1 MDNTTQR
8 FYFSDPRL
16 AMGEAGRFLVRFI
29 SFSAYGIGVAG
40 TIALLLSDVP
50 RLNGLGYLAALF
62 FADRLLHYGQAERQ
76 FIRIPKGRVNIADY
90 IAPASFGVLESALRR
105 VSVFSGHF
113 YLLMFQQLLLRKD
126 IRAAVSRMDI
136 SADELAAKVDEWIK
150 KKSLAVREETAA
162 LQLEALARE
171 AFIVALR
178 NESFDVT
185 PRDLFAALGAIPDTE
200 LKNLLDLFNVAPAD
214 FEHAAIFSR
223 FHRAFAR
230 LRRMPATLTGL
241 AHGPYNVRHR
251 VMNRAWTARP
261 TPMLDSYSEDLT
273 DLARLEQVG
282 FLVGHKNEYEQMVDV
297 LSRPTHSNVLLIG
310 EPGVGKSTMIA
321 HLAFEMA
328 KDRVPAPLFDKR
340 LVSLDIGRL
349 TAGADPATLRA
360 RVQRIIDEVIRAGN
374 VVLLIEDIH
383 NLVKT
388 SGAEGMNIA
397 DILIPAIQG
406 DAFSAIGV
414 TYPKEFKQYIEP
426 QSGFSSSFEHV
437 RVAEISEDDATKILA
452 YQSILFERQY
462 RAVISFGAIKK
473 AVSVAHRY
481 LRQRPL
487 PSSAEGLLKEA
498 IADASQRGDK
508 LVNAE
513 DVVAVAERKINVP
526 LHAAGE
532 KESEQ
537 LLNLEELIH
546 KKLVDQEEAVTAVS
560 RALRE
565 YRSGLSR
572 KGGPIATFLF
582 VGPTGVGKTELSKI
596 LTKIQFGSSEAMVRF
611 DMTEY
616 QDKQSFFRF
625 IGSPDGAVS
634 GALTDAILQKPFSLV
649 LLDEFEKAHPDIL
662 NLFLQVFDDGR
673 LTDNLSRTVD
683 FQNTIIIATSNAHSE
698 FIKTSLEAG
707 QHINDITVELK
718 KKLTDYFRPEL
729 LNRFSGI
736 IVFKT
741 LSPDDIKKI
750 AAFNLAD
757 LVATIKE
764 AQAIDV
770 RFTDAAV
777 SEIARQGYD
786 PVFGARPLRGVIS
799 NKLRSVFAEK
809 ILRKEIVR
817 GQTVTVD
824 AKDGEFTFHAPV

>member
-1 MDNTTQR
+1 MAGDTNR
-8 FYFSDPRL
+8 FYFSDARL
-16 AMGEAGRFLVRFI
+16 TMGEVGRFIVRCVT
-29 SFSAYGIGVAG
+29 FSAYGILGAATVAM
-40 TIALLLSDVP
+40 LLSDVP
-50 RLNGLGYLAALF
+50 QLNGAGYLLALF
-62 FADRLLHYGQAERQ
+62 FADRVLHAGKAERQ
-76 FIRIPKGRVNIADY
+76 FVRLPKGKVNIADY
-90 IAPASFGVLESALRR
+90 ISPGAFGVLERALRR
-105 VSVFSGHF
+105 ALAYGGHLP
-113 YLLMFQQLLLRKD
+113 LLALQQLLLRKD
-126 IRAAVSRMDI
+126 IRAAVARMDI
-136 SADELAAKVDEWIK
+136 VVEEFVAKADEWIAK
-150 KKSLAVREETAA
+150 KPAKTFS
-162 LQLEALARE
+162 EAELVAQVEMLAR
-171 AFIVALR
+171 AGFAVALR
-178 NESFDVT
+178 SESFDIE
-185 PRDLFAALGAIPDTE
+185 PKDLFAALGVIDDPE
-200 LKNLLDLFNVAPAD
+200 LKNLFDLFSVAAGD
-214 FEHAAIFSR
+214 FENAAIFSR
-223 FHRAFAR
+223 FHRVFGR

-241 AHGPYNVRHR
+241 AHGPYNIRHR

-261 TPMLDSYSEDLT
+261 TPMLDSYSVDLT
-273 DLARLEQVG
+273 DLARLEEVG
-282 FLVGHKNEYEQMVDV
+282 FLVGHKEEYEQMVDV
-297 LSRPTHSNVLLIG
+297 LSRPTHPNPLLIG
-310 EPGVGKSTMIA
+310 EPGVGKETLLA

-340 LVSLDIGRL
+340 LVSLDVGRL
-349 TAGADPATLRA
+349 VAGADPATLRA
-360 RVQRIIDEVIRAGN
+360 RVQRVVDEIYRAGN
-374 VVLLIEDIH
+374 IVLVIPDVH

-388 SGAEGMNIA
+388 SGAEAMNIA
-397 DILIPAIQG
+397 DVLLPAIQG

-414 TYPKEFKQYIEP
+414 TYPKEFKQYIES
-426 QSGFSSSFEHV
+426 QSQFSASFEHI
-437 RVAEISEDDATKILA
+437 RVAEISEDDAAKILV

-462 RAVISFGAIKK
+462 RIIISFNAIKK
-473 AVSVAHRY
+473 AVHIAHRY

-487 PSSAEGLLKEA
+487 PSSAEGLLKET
-498 IADASQRGDK
+498 IADAAQRGDK
-508 LVNAE
+508 LVTAE
-513 DVVAVAERKINVP
+513 DVVAIAERKVNVP

-532 KESEQ
+532 KEAEQ

-596 LTKIQFGSSEAMVRF
+596 LSKIQFGSAEAMVRF

-625 IGSPDGAVS
+625 IGSPDGSVS
-634 GALTDAILQKPFSLV
+634 GALTDAILHKPFSLV

-673 LTDNLSRTVD
+673 LTDNLSRVVD
-683 FQNTIIIATSNAHSE
+683 FQNTVIIATSNAHSE
-698 FIKTSLEAG
+698 FIKTSLEEG
-707 QHINDITVELK
+707 KSMNDVTVELK

-741 LSPDDIKKI
+741 LSPEDIKKI
-750 AAFNLAD
+750 AAFNLID
-757 LVATIKE
+757 LAATVKE

-770 RFTDAAV
+770 RFTDEAIAEV
-777 SEIARQGYD
+777 ARQGYD

-809 ILRKEIVR
+809 ILRKEIQR

-824 AKDGEFTFHAPV
+824 ARDGQFIFQ